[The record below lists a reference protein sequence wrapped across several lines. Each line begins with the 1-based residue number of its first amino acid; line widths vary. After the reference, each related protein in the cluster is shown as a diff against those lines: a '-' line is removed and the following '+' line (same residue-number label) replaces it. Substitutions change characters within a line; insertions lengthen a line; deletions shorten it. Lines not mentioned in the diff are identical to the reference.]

1 MGSAGYCKILFM
13 TSVPF
18 LTIDEQPVSLADA
31 IRYLQIGRKFDGFIG
46 EILRQ
51 FVIEKEVE
59 SRTDL
64 NVGNASIE
72 QAIID
77 FRLQRQLTDPQQFQE
92 WLASNGMNYESFH
105 QQVSMG
111 FKLKALKGAI
121 AEPKLQEHFIERKM
135 YLDRVVLSR
144 IIVEDKDLAEELKSQ
159 IIEGSATFEQLA
171 REYSISDDRM
181 MNGMVGPVSRGNLPD
196 FLRVAVDAAQPKD
209 IVGPV
214 SLEERWGLFRI
225 EELLPASLED
235 ERLKQSLLDELFEQ
249 WLGEKMQNIPIKLQ
263 VGE

>member
-1 MGSAGYCKILFM
+1 M

-31 IRYLQIGRKFDGFIG
+31 IRYLQVGRKFDGFIG

-59 SRTDL
+59 SRQDL
-64 NVGNASIE
+64 DVGSATIE

-77 FRLQRQLTDPQQFQE
+77 FRLQRQLTDPQKFQD
-92 WLASNGMNYESFH
+92 WLASNGMSYDSFH
-105 QQVSMG
+105 QQVAMG
-111 FKLKALKGAI
+111 FRLKIMKEAI
-121 AEPKLQEHFIERKM
+121 AEPKLQEYFIERKI

-144 IIVEDKDLAEELKSQ
+144 IIVDDKELADELKTQ
-159 IIEGSATFEQLA
+159 ISEGTSGFEQLA
-171 REYSISDDRM
+171 REYSVTDDRIV
-181 MNGMVGPVSRGNLPD
+181 NGMVGPVSRGSMPD
-196 FLRVAVDAAQPKD
+196 LLRVAIDGATTGE
-209 IVGPV
+209 IVGPIGM
-214 SLEERWGLFRI
+214 EARWGLFRI

-235 ERLKQSLLDELFEQ
+235 DRLKQSLLDELFEQ
-249 WLGEKMQNIPIKLQ
+249 WLAEKMQNLPIKLQ